1 MKRSF
6 SKLGILLLLVLFTGC
21 GERVYLRN
29 GKLIAALERIKNH
42 VGEIVDELK
51 EEEDLDL
58 AKLKSLYED
67 LKITIEIVQEEAQ
80 RGLTWYELIGI
91 IFGVALGSY
100 PVARGVRRK
109 VFNRVLSR
117 EGKHGGNPSSGYQGD
132 PLG

>member
-1 MKRSF
+1 MKIRYL
-6 SKLGILLLLVLFTGC
+6 KLGIPLLLVLIIGC
-21 GERVYLRN
+21 GDRVYIRN
-29 GKLIAALERIKNH
+29 GKLIAALERVKNH

-58 AKLKSLYED
+58 ARLKSLYED
-67 LKITIEIVQEEAQ
+67 LKITIEIVREEAQ

-109 VFNRVLSR
+109 IFNRVLSR
-117 EGKHGGNPSSGYQGD
+117 EEKHGGNSSSGYQRDTFG
-132 PLG
+132 